1 MKQISRFSAL
11 AALTY
16 FVFLTGCGSMTRHE
30 RHQFILVR
38 SNPSGAD
45 IYYHGEKVGKTPAFV
60 EVRRSKLDSIQ
71 LMDEQRVVNL
81 PIESRYRWD
90 GSFWTNLV
98 FFYFAPVGWGV
109 DFITGS
115 AWNMNDPQIPK
126 LHMPEQPP
134 QKTFAAI
141 APPEAYSAD
150 ISDEGGLVWQRYL
163 RARYPDLTI
172 LPYREKVDEFTT
184 HGYDFDSKP
193 GKKSEHEIFGRLGVS
208 DVFES
213 EFKDT
218 DNGIELSG
226 RFRNVFSGKQGPVET
241 IKAQPT
247 QEDDTWVERF
257 KSYIHLIPNTIGY
270 EFSKSDVQLTDA
282 SGTHHSTTT
291 HDNTFWGQLM
301 PYLGSINITS
311 QILPRRESSGKFRFE
326 FVPTL
331 RASYRRLEFPS
342 LDSIEGNEFS
352 YLTIGVG
359 IGPEIGWQW
368 GPNYIY
374 LNYIPIYGWHRL
386 AWKSNNDEI
395 KVSSIGEFTLRGEAG
410 YLYYLTDRFSA
421 RAYIKSTTTPS
432 RIWNTAIQDLAPGS
446 PSVSSSTD
454 VNFGLLF
461 GYTWE
466 PRREIS
472 KWKIFKRE

>member
-1 MKQISRFSAL
+1 MKQTSKFSAL
-11 AALTY
+11 AALTL
-16 FVFLTGCGSMTRHE
+16 FTLLTGCGSMTRHE

-38 SNPSGAD
+38 SNPPGAE

-60 EVRRSKLDSIQ
+60 EIRRSKRDSLQI
-71 LMDEQRVVNL
+71 MDDQKVVNL
-81 PIESRYRWD
+81 PVESRYRWD

-98 FFYFAPVGWGV
+98 FFYFAPVGWSV

-115 AWNMNDPQIPK
+115 AWNMNDPAIPK
-126 LHMPEQPP
+126 LQMREPP
-134 QKTFAAI
+134 HPRTVVAI

-150 ISDEGGLVWQRYL
+150 VSDEGGLVWERYL
-163 RARYPDLTI
+163 RTRYPNLTI
-172 LPYREKVDEFTT
+172 LPYRERLDLFST

-193 GKKSEHEIFGRLGVS
+193 GQKTEHELFGRLNVS
-208 DVFES
+208 DIFES

-218 DNGIELSG
+218 EDGVELTG
-226 RFRNVFSGKQGPVET
+226 RFRNVFSNDLGPVET
-241 IKAQPT
+241 IKAEPT
-247 QEDDTWVERF
+247 KEDETWIERF

-270 EFSKSDVQLTDA
+270 EFSKSDVQLNDPQ
-282 SGTHHSTTT
+282 GTHHSTTT

-311 QILPRRESSGKFRFE
+311 QILPRRESSGKFHFE

-342 LDSIEGNEFS
+342 LQAIEANEFS
-352 YLTIGVG
+352 YLTIGAG

-386 AWKSNNDEI
+386 AWKNNDNQI
-395 KVSSIGEFTLRGEAG
+395 QVSSIGDFTLRSEFG
-410 YLYYLTDRFSA
+410 YLYYITDRFSA
-421 RAYIKSTTTPS
+421 RVYIKSTTTPE
-432 RIWNTAIQDLAPGS
+432 RLWNAAIQNLSPGAS
-446 PSVSSSTD
+446 SVSSSTD
-454 VNFGLLF
+454 VNAGLLF

>member
-38 SNPSGAD
+38 SNPPGAD

-60 EVRRSKLDSIQ
+60 EVRRSKRDSLQ
-71 LMDEQRVVNL
+71 LMDEQKIVNL

-98 FFYFAPVGWGV
+98 FFYFAPVGWSV
-109 DFITGS
+109 DFITGG
-115 AWNMNDPQIPK
+115 AWNMNDPEIPK
-126 LHMPEQPP
+126 LQMSQGPP
-134 QKTFAAI
+134 QKTYAAI

-150 ISDEGGLVWQRYL
+150 ISDEGGLVWERYL
-163 RARYPDLTI
+163 RARYPDVTI
-172 LPYREKVDEFTT
+172 LPYREKVEEFTT

-193 GKKSEHEIFGRLGVS
+193 GKKTEHELFGRLNVS
-208 DVFES
+208 DIFES

-218 DNGIELSG
+218 DDGIELSG
-226 RFRNVFSGKQGPVET
+226 RFRNVFTDEVGQIET
-241 IKAQPT
+241 IKAAPT
-247 QEDDTWVERF
+247 QEDETWVEQF

-270 EFSKSDVQLTDA
+270 EFSKTELQLND
-282 SGTHHSTTT
+282 SNGTHHSTSTN
-291 HDNTFWGQLM
+291 DNTFWGQLM
-301 PYLGSINITS
+301 PYLGSINITR
-311 QILPRRESSGKFRFE
+311 QILPRRESSGKFHFE

-331 RASYRRLEFPS
+331 RASFHRIEFPT
-342 LDSIEGNEFS
+342 LTAIQENEFN
-352 YLTIGVG
+352 YFTIGVG
-359 IGPEIGWQW
+359 IGPEVGWQW

-374 LNYIPIYGWHRL
+374 INYIPIWGYHRL
-386 AWKSNNDEI
+386 AWKDRNNDLTR
-395 KVSSIGEFTLRGEAG
+395 SSIGAFTLHGEAG

-421 RAYIKSTTTPS
+421 RLYVKSDTTPD
-432 RIWNTAIQDLAPGS
+432 RLWNTAIQNLSPGA

-454 VNFGLLF
+454 FNAGLLF